1 MGGRYVGSVK
11 VAIFSGIEYGDGSGG
26 GCGGGWAGEE
36 INDARM

>member
-11 VAIFSGIEYGDGSGG
+11 VAIVSGIEYGDGSGG
-26 GCGGGWAGEE
+26 GGGEEGAGEE